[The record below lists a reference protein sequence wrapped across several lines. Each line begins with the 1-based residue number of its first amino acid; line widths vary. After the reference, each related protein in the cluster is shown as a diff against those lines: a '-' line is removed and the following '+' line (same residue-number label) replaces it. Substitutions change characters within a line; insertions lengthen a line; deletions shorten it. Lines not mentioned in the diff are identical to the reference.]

1 MSKALLLPATL
12 FVVGAISACAPAP
25 APVAAPSPLG
35 VDVTNPIP
43 TMTPTVGGSS
53 GLQEREPDLCGA
65 KQYVPYLT
73 QPGSVIPGLGITKTY
88 RVVEF
93 RGIEPQE
100 YDPNRI
106 VFRLD
111 ASGNIYNI
119 DCG

>member
-93 RGIEPQE
+93 RRDRAAGI
-100 YDPNRI
+100 
-106 VFRLD
+106 
-111 ASGNIYNI
+111 
-119 DCG
+119 